1 MANTL
6 WTYRQQAF
14 RKALRTTRRQAQL
27 SQRAL
32 AERLG
37 KPQSFVSK
45 YESGERRLEYL
56 EVEMICLA
64 CNTTL
69 SRFATEFENLY
80 PLPLREKPRMVA
92 ETQDRTYSIS
102 ESANAPGTSAD
113 LNKSRN

>member
-14 RKALRTTRRQAQL
+14 RKALRTIRQQAQL
-27 SQRAL
+27 SQSAL

-64 CNTTL
+64 CNITL
-69 SRFATEFENLY
+69 SSFASEFENLY
-80 PLPLREKPRMVA
+80 PMPAREKPRMVA
-92 ETQDRTYSIS
+92 ETQNGAYTVDKDSDAS
-102 ESANAPGTSAD
+102 EPSAD
-113 LNKSRN
+113 LSKSKD

>member
-14 RKALRTTRRQAQL
+14 RKALRALRQRAEL
-27 SQRAL
+27 SQSAL
-32 AERLG
+32 AERPG

-69 SRFATEFENLY
+69 SRFASEFETLY
-80 PLPLREKPRMVA
+80 PLPAREEPRMVA
-92 ETQDRTYSIS
+92 ETRAGAYTVGTDSD
-102 ESANAPGTSAD
+102 APGTSAD
-113 LNKSRN
+113 LRKPKD

>member
-14 RKALRTTRRQAQL
+14 RKALRTLRQQAQL
-27 SQRAL
+27 SQAAL

-69 SRFATEFENLY
+69 SRFASEFENLY
-80 PLPLREKPRMVA
+80 HLPVREKPRMVA
-92 ETQDRTYSIS
+92 ETQDGAYTVGEGSNAS
-102 ESANAPGTSAD
+102 ETSAD
-113 LNKSRN
+113 LGKAKD

>member
-14 RKALRTTRRQAQL
+14 RKALRTARQQAQL
-27 SQRAL
+27 SQAAL

-64 CNTTL
+64 CNITL
-69 SRFATEFENLY
+69 SSFASEFENLY
-80 PLPLREKPRMVA
+80 PLPVREKLRMVA
-92 ETQDRTYSIS
+92 ETQQGAYTVGEPPD
-102 ESANAPGTSAD
+102 APGISAD
-113 LNKSRN
+113 QSKPND

>member
-14 RKALRTTRRQAQL
+14 RKALKTVRQQAQL
-27 SQRAL
+27 SQAAL

-64 CNTTL
+64 CNITL
-69 SRFATEFENLY
+69 SRFTSEFETLY
-80 PLPLREKPRMVA
+80 PLPNREKLQMVA
-92 ETQDRTYSIS
+92 ETQGGAYNVGEDRQ
-102 ESANAPGTSAD
+102 APETNTELSKPED
-113 LNKSRN
+113 